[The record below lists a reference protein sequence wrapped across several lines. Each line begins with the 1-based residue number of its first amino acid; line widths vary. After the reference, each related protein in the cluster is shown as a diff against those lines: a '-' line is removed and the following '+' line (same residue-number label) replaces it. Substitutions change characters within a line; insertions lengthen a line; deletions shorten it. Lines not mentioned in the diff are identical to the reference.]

1 MNFKSRNKNIVLYCN
16 KKIKTK
22 VILLNRKTYTEKYA
36 QLTDPIRKNSK
47 GIKIIR
53 SLDKI
58 TTTTVYLTYIVF
70 LGILL
75 FNRDSRFLRVL
86 IAPAIS
92 FVILSMFRGYN
103 NAPRPYQ
110 EFDIEPII
118 VKDTQ
123 GKSFP
128 SRHVFSTFLI
138 AMTLY
143 YISMPIGISLMV
155 IGSAIALIRVIGG
168 VHFPR
173 DVIAGAL
180 IGIIFGIIGWNLRI

>member
-70 LGILL
+70 
-75 FNRDSRFLRVL
+75 
-86 IAPAIS
+86 
-92 FVILSMFRGYN
+92 
-103 NAPRPYQ
+103 
-110 EFDIEPII
+110 
-118 VKDTQ
+118 
-123 GKSFP
+123 
-128 SRHVFSTFLI
+128 
-138 AMTLY
+138 
-143 YISMPIGISLMV
+143 
-155 IGSAIALIRVIGG
+155 
-168 VHFPR
+168 
-173 DVIAGAL
+173 
-180 IGIIFGIIGWNLRI
+180 